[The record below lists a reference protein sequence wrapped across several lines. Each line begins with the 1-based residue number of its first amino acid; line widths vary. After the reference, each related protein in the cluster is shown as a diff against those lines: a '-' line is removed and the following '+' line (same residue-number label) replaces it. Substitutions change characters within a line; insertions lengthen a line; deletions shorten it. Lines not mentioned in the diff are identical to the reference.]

1 MAGVCGDGAT
11 TREGDDDPQI
21 DGAVAALRRGG
32 VIAIPTD
39 TVYGLAAALDRRDA
53 LRRIYAIKGR
63 SGDKALP
70 ILVAGPEELS
80 RFSREVSPAVRA
92 LADAFWPGA
101 LTIVVPATAD
111 VPSEVTRGGDTV
123 GLRMPDHSLALA
135 VIRAAGRALA
145 VTSAN
150 RSGGLE
156 ARTAEEVHERLG
168 NRVAFVVDGGRSGD
182 GPASTVVDATVVPF
196 RILRLGAIGQD
207 DIQRALSAVGISDSD
222 A

>member
-123 GLRMPDHSLALA
+123 GLRMPDHPL
-135 VIRAAGRALA
+135 ALA